1 MKTNIEIFKKENTSR
16 IIEAESL
23 RAIALVLLYGLA
35 LIGSWS
41 LGGLFLWEISLSG
54 IIILLVLLLHK
65 EKNTTSYN

>member
-1 MKTNIEIFKKENTSR
+1 MKTNIEIIKKENASR
-16 IIEAESL
+16 IIEMESL
-23 RAIALVLLYGLA
+23 RAIALMMLYCLA

-54 IIILLVLLLHK
+54 IIILLILLLHK